1 MKMITL
7 KLEDGLLTQM
17 DNVSHDF
24 GFSSRTEFIRNALRD
39 KVEEYH
45 LKQAILKLE
54 KGKGAFKGKGAASKD
69 YEAARDAAFE
79 KITAKLR

>member
-1 MKMITL
+1 
-7 KLEDGLLTQM
+7 M

-39 KVEEYH
+39 KVEEYR

-54 KGKGAFKGKGAASKD
+54 KGKGALKGKSSTDRD
-69 YEAARDAAFE
+69 YETAREAAFK
-79 KITAKLR
+79 KIMAKFR

>member
-7 KLEDGLLTQM
+7 KLEDGLLVQM
-17 DNVSHDF
+17 DTLSHDF
-24 GFSSRTEFIRNALRD
+24 GFSSRTEFIRGALRD
-39 KVEEYH
+39 KVEEYR

-54 KGKGAFKGKGAASKD
+54 NGKGVFRGKGARGAD

-79 KITAKLR
+79 KITAKFK